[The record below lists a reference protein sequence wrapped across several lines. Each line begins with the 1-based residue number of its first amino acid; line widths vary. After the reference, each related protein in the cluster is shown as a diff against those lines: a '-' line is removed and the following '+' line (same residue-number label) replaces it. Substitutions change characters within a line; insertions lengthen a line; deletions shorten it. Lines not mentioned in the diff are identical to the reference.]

1 MHTFGE
7 HLRGFRKREGYSQQR
22 LADNIGVSRSTII
35 NWENSRYL
43 PRNRDFIF
51 KLAEELYLSPD
62 ETDELLIAGDYPSE
76 HQTKNSI
83 ANSTPYDRI
92 DTVRSDVVGVIKLHP
107 VPIKVRERD
116 ILSAIQVSYRLPN
129 TLTSE
134 GLSKAQIKK
143 LAKRF
148 NLLESKKINPH
159 LRLLDGDIS
168 YWYEQGLSLD
178 ELVRHFEARK
188 AVLDAAD
195 RDRVIINDQGELSW
209 AAAQLMATL
218 LRAKAKSNR

>member
-1 MHTFGE
+1 MFTFGE

-22 LADNIGVSRSTII
+22 LADNIGVSRSTIV

-43 PRNRDFIF
+43 PKNRDLIF
-51 KLAEELYLSPD
+51 QLAEELYLSPD
-62 ETDELLIAGDYPSE
+62 ETDELLIAGDFPPE
-76 HQTKNSI
+76 HQTKNPI
-83 ANSTPYDRI
+83 ADTAPQDRI
-92 DTVRSDVVGVIKLHP
+92 GTVRGDVVDVIKLHP
-107 VPIKVRERD
+107 VPIRIRERD
-116 ILSAIQVSYRLPN
+116 ILSAIQVSYRLPD

-134 GLSKAQIKK
+134 GLGKGQIKD

-148 NLLESKKINPH
+148 NLLERKKINPH

-178 ELVRHFEARK
+178 ELIRHFEARK

-195 RDRVIINDQGELSW
+195 RDRVLINHQGELSW
-209 AAAQLMATL
+209 AAAQIMAAL
-218 LRAKAKSNR
+218 LRAKSKLK